1 MPEIVLRDA
10 GAAHDLGRDR
20 ARPPHNAEGVRRR
33 RSDPRPHLHPR
44 LHTCHRPGACA
55 FCRARVSAQRWC
67 LDDPQLR
74 KPQFDD
80 LATIARDALA
90 WELQLASRPERKAG
104 PAIAAA

>member
-1 MPEIVLRDA
+1 VF
-10 GAAHDLGRDR
+10 GADDPTRDR
-20 ARPPHNAEGVRRR
+20 TCIRDYIHVT
-33 RSDPRPHLHPR
+33 DLD
-44 LHTCHRPGACA
+44 TCHRPGACA

-104 PAIAAA
+104 RAIAAA